1 MARPVRFQ
9 NTYRLESKNP
19 FNKTEVENILAK
31 VMNEHFSPLEKFSE
45 ASVNVC
51 RWKFHSN
58 ISNKSDSNKINP
70 SPRRNVS
77 DDAMNLIKALRFER

>member
-31 VMNEHFSPLEKFSE
+31 VMNDHFSPLERFSE
-45 ASVNVC
+45 ASVNIC
-51 RWKFHSN
+51 R
-58 ISNKSDSNKINP
+58 
-70 SPRRNVS
+70 
-77 DDAMNLIKALRFER
+77 